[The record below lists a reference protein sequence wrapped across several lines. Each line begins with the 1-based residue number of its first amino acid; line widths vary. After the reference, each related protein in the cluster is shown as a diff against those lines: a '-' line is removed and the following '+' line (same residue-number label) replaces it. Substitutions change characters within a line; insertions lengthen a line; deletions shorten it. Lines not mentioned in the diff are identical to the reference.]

1 MFNDGCVLREF
12 ITLALL
18 FYPYQNHAMDTII
31 ISLLVVSVIIVI
43 FILIKVSSKGGDNG
57 LSTEIEKRIDFMDRN
72 LNRMEAVVNDGFKQN
87 REELTNSLASFQQTF
102 LETLREISRNQTDQ
116 LNSMREQSERNI
128 TVLNKT
134 LEEKLTA
141 LIEKNE
147 KSNKENR
154 DELTRNFVFISERM
168 KERLDENS
176 NQQKE
181 QNALTIKQ
189 LEAVTVKLD
198 EKLNQLA
205 EQFRVNTTESRISLD
220 NSLKEFRESFTNNV
234 KEFND
239 LQKSKFDELNTK
251 QAELVTITEL
261 KLEKMRET
269 VDEKLQKTLEVRL
282 GQSFELVS
290 KQLESVQKGLGEMQ
304 TLASDVGG
312 LKRVLS
318 NVKTRGVMG
327 EILLGNILE
336 QIMAPEQYE
345 ANVKTKRSS
354 GDFVEFAIKLPGKD
368 QKDGQVYLPIDAKF
382 PQEAYHLLQIAYDEA
397 SPAKV
402 EEATKILATSIR
414 KFAKD
419 IRDKYLDPPFTT
431 DFGIMFLPIE
441 GLYAEVVRNT
451 DLVEQL
457 QREFKIIIT
466 GPTTLAAILNSL
478 QMGFKT
484 LAIQQRSSEV
494 WQILGEV
501 KTEFGKFGGILDKAH
516 KKITEAGNAID
527 LLVTTRTKAINRK
540 LRDIQLLPS
549 SIEPSLLDQGLFDDE
564 KEENEEVV
572 E

>member
-1 MFNDGCVLREF
+1 ME
-12 ITLALL
+12 I
-18 FYPYQNHAMDTII
+18 II
-31 ISLLVVSVIIVI
+31 ISLLAITILITV
-43 FILIKVSSKGGDNG
+43 FILVKLTAKSPENG

-72 LNRMEAVVNDGFKQN
+72 LNRMESVVNDGFKQN
-87 REELTNSLASFQQTF
+87 REELSKTLATFQQTF

-116 LNSMREQSERNI
+116 LNGMREQNERNI
-128 TVLNKT
+128 AILNKT
-134 LEEKLTA
+134 LEEKLTV
-141 LIEKNE
+141 LTEKNE

-154 DELTRNFVFISERM
+154 DELNRSFVFINDRI
-168 KERLDENS
+168 KERADENS

-181 QNALTIKQ
+181 QNTLTIKQ
-189 LEAVTVKLD
+189 LEAVTTKLD

-205 EQFRVNTTESRISLD
+205 EHFRTNTLDSRASLE
-220 NSLKEFRESFTNNV
+220 NSLKDFRESFTANV

-239 LQKSKFDELNTK
+239 MQKLKFDELNTK
-251 QAELVTITEL
+251 QGELVNITEQ

-269 VDEKLQKTLEVRL
+269 VDEKLQKTLETRL

-327 EILLGNILE
+327 EIQLGNILE
-336 QIMAPEQYE
+336 QIMAPEQYQS
-345 ANVKTKRSS
+345 NVKTKKSS
-354 GDFVEFAIKLPGKD
+354 GDFVEFAIKLPGRD
-368 QKDGQVYLPIDAKF
+368 IKDGHVYLPIDAKF

-397 SPAKV
+397 NPVKV
-402 EEATKILATSIR
+402 EEATKTLATSIR

-451 DLVEQL
+451 DLIEQL

-501 KTEFGKFGGILDKAH
+501 KTEFGKFGGILEKAQ
-516 KKITEAGNAID
+516 KKITEAGNEIDTLVGSRTRAIE
-527 LLVTTRTKAINRK
+527 RK
-540 LRDIQLLPS
+540 LRKVHVLPS
-549 SIEPSLLDQGLFDDE
+549 AVEPTLLNEGLFDDE
-564 KEENEEVV
+564 KEENEDVV